1 MQAVIKNFKFKGYKK
16 FSDWVELNF
25 EVNPN
30 KYAIKD
36 YLKSFA
42 YDGVNVLHY
51 NAITGIIGSNSSGK
65 TSTLEIIEQYAKYL
79 QSGISPF
86 GTGANADFDAR
97 NHHERHR
104 PATMPTP
111 SQMREFFKSKMSK
124 IFGAANS
131 FNAKNDVIEMVVEIA
146 IEGAV
151 IKHECEFRLDGR
163 ISERFYFKKRINK
176 NETTQLIFSKTFE
189 QEISFRTFASLLE
202 SDEIIVSNRLANVSQ
217 DDVKKA
223 AQALYEIST
232 SIVDTEQSDLPFF
245 KLSSNVFFD
254 NIKSDDDLLSRVGIM
269 QEIIRLMD
277 TSIKEVKISPTFNN
291 QYIEFDFHLNDGT
304 VVRESSISTGTIKF
318 TSLVLKALYLYK
330 KDKGHTKYIL
340 VDEIDNSW
348 HPNLTKTFLQ
358 IFKLPFLKDFNLI
371 CTFHNPYISTEFRE
385 DSLYLTTI
393 NGPITWVQ
401 FINDH
406 NKEHANNKIRLEH
419 SFARKYLEDLLTSID
434 ISEAIV
440 SNLIQ
445 EIEKV
450 DLN

>member
-1 MQAVIKNFKFKGYKK
+1 
-16 FSDWVELNF
+16 
-25 EVNPN
+25 
-30 KYAIKD
+30 
-36 YLKSFA
+36 
-42 YDGVNVLHY
+42 
-51 NAITGIIGSNSSGK
+51 
-65 TSTLEIIEQYAKYL
+65 
-79 QSGISPF
+79 
-86 GTGANADFDAR
+86 
-97 NHHERHR
+97 
-104 PATMPTP
+104 
-111 SQMREFFKSKMSK
+111 
-124 IFGAANS
+124 
-131 FNAKNDVIEMVVEIA
+131 MVVEIA

-151 IKHECEFRLDGR
+151 IRHECEFRLDGR

-277 TSIKEVKISPTFNN
+277 TSIKEVKVSPTFNN